1 MHIAI
6 TNITTSVCE
15 RVKLIINYNLAFRIS
30 TLFIINFIILGMLP
44 IELIRKNPQ
53 VVKEASKWK
62 RTEINIDKIIEL
74 DKERVT
80 LQKEIDD
87 LRHFLNKKSQE
98 IALYK
103 KEGKDFARMRD
114 ELKITSDKIN
124 HLENQKKEID
134 KNLDGLLKWIPNIFC
149 YDVPDGEDATF
160 NKIEYEWGEKKTFD
174 FKPLNHYELCKKL
187 NLIDFERGA
196 KLSGSDFP
204 LYTGNGAKLVFG
216 LINFMLDVHQKEH
229 NYKFVY
235 PPSIVKSEILYGTGQ
250 LPKLKD
256 DMYHIEKDDLYLI
269 PTAEVPV
276 TNIYKDE
283 ILSWQD
289 LPIKLVAF
297 SQCFRREAGAA
308 GKKTLGI
315 TRIHQFDK
323 IELVKFVHPEEG
335 ERELLR
341 LRQDAEDILKK
352 LNLPYRV
359 VKLCKGD
366 TSFASAKTYDLEAYS
381 PGTDSYLEVSSCSL
395 FLDFQARRINIRF
408 RDKDKKVKY
417 VHTINGSG
425 LAIPRTFITLI
436 ENYQNAQG
444 EITIPEILKPY
455 IEHPLIKI

>member
-1 MHIAI
+1 
-6 TNITTSVCE
+6 
-15 RVKLIINYNLAFRIS
+15 
-30 TLFIINFIILGMLP
+30 MLS
-44 IELIRKNPQ
+44 IEVVRKNTDI
-53 VVKEASKWK
+53 VKQAAKWK
-62 RTEINIDKIIEL
+62 RTSVNINNILEL
-74 DKERVT
+74 DRERVV

-87 LRHFLNKKSQE
+87 LRYFLNKKSEE

-103 KEGKDFARMRD
+103 KEGKDFSEIRN
-114 ELKITSDKIN
+114 ELKTISDKIN
-124 HLENQKKEID
+124 KLENQKNDVEN
-134 KNLDGLLKWIPNIFC
+134 NLDSLLIWLPNVFC
-149 YDVPDGEDATF
+149 QDVPDGEDATF
-160 NKIEYEWGEKKTFD
+160 NKIEYEWGTKKPSGL
-174 FKPLNHYELCKKL
+174 KPLNHYELSKKL

-235 PPSIVKSEILYGTGQ
+235 PPSVVKSEILYGTGQ
-250 LPKLKD
+250 LPKLKE

-269 PTAEVPV
+269 PTAEVPI

-283 ILSWQD
+283 ILSWED

-308 GKKTLGI
+308 GKKTIGI

-323 IELVKFVHPEEG
+323 IELVKFVHPDEG
-335 ERELLR
+335 EKELLG

-352 LNLPYRV
+352 LDLPYRV

-366 TSFASAKTYDLEAYS
+366 TSFAAAKTYDLEAYS

-444 EITIPEILKPY
+444 EITIPEILKHY
-455 IEHPLIKI
+455 IGLSLIKP

>member
-1 MHIAI
+1 
-6 TNITTSVCE
+6 
-15 RVKLIINYNLAFRIS
+15 
-30 TLFIINFIILGMLP
+30 MLVL
-44 IELIRKNPQ
+44 EFIRKNPDR
-53 VVKEASKWK
+53 VKEVLKWK
-62 RTEINIDKIIEL
+62 KVDTNIDNVLEL
-74 DKERVT
+74 DSKRNAF
-80 LQKEIDD
+80 QKEIDD
-87 LRHFLNKKSQE
+87 LRHFLNKKSE
-98 IALYK
+98 EVAIYK
-103 KEGKDFARMRD
+103 REGKDFSTIRA
-114 ELKITSDKIN
+114 ELKTISDKIN
-124 HLENQKKEID
+124 QLEDQKKEIEEKLD
-134 KNLDGLLKWIPNIFC
+134 NLLIWLPNIYC
-149 YDVPDGEDATF
+149 PDVPDGEDASF
-160 NKIEYEWGEKKTFD
+160 NKIEYEWGVKKVFN
-174 FKPLNHYELCKKL
+174 FKLLNHLELSKKL

-196 KLSGSDFP
+196 KISGSDFP
-204 LYTGNGAKLVFG
+204 LYIDNGAKLVFG

-235 PPSIVKSEILYGTGQ
+235 PPSIVKSETLYGTGQ
-250 LPKLKD
+250 LPKLKE
-256 DMYHIEKDDLYLI
+256 DMYYIEKDNLYLI

-283 ILSWQD
+283 ILSWED

-315 TRIHQFDK
+315 TRVHQFDK

-335 ERELLR
+335 EKELLS

-381 PGTDSYLEVSSCSL
+381 PGTDTYLEVSSCSL

-408 RDKDKKVKY
+408 RDKDKKVRY

-436 ENYQNAQG
+436 ENYQTADG
-444 EITIPEILKPY
+444 KIILPEILRQY
-455 IEHPLIKI
+455 TGLSTLG

>member
-1 MHIAI
+1 
-6 TNITTSVCE
+6 
-15 RVKLIINYNLAFRIS
+15 
-30 TLFIINFIILGMLP
+30 MLS
-44 IELIRKNPQ
+44 IEFIRKYPAI
-53 VVKEASKWK
+53 VKEVAKWK
-62 RTEINIDKIIEL
+62 RTDVDIDKILEL
-74 DKERVT
+74 DKKRNAY
-80 LQKEIDD
+80 QREIDE
-87 LRHFLNKKSQE
+87 LRHFLNKKSEE

-103 KEGKDFARMRD
+103 KEGKDFSALRN
-114 ELKITSDKIN
+114 ELKTISDKISQ
-124 HLENQKKEID
+124 LESARRETEKSLEE
-134 KNLDGLLKWIPNIFC
+134 LLIWVPNIFC
-149 YDVPDGEDATF
+149 PDVMDGEDATF
-160 NKIEYEWGEKKTFD
+160 NKIEYEWGTKKIFD
-174 FKPLNHYELCKKL
+174 FKPQNHFQLCKKL

-204 LYTGNGAKLVFG
+204 LYTYNGAKLVFG
-216 LINFMLDVHQKEH
+216 LLNFMLDVHQKEH

-235 PPSIVKSEILYGTGQ
+235 PPSLVKSEIMFGTGQ

-256 DMYHIEKDDLYLI
+256 DMYYLEKDDLYLI

-283 ILSWQD
+283 ILSWED

-297 SQCFRREAGAA
+297 SQCFRKEAGAA

-323 IELVKFVHPEEG
+323 IELVKFVHPDESEN
-335 ERELLR
+335 ELIS

-352 LNLPYRV
+352 LNLHYRV

-381 PGTDSYLEVSSCSL
+381 PGTGTYLEVSSCSL

-408 RDKDKKVKY
+408 RDKDKKVKF

-425 LAIPRTFITLI
+425 LAIPRTFICLI
-436 ENYQNAQG
+436 ENYQDAEG
-444 EITIPEILKPY
+444 KVILPEILHPY
-455 IEHPLIKI
+455 VGTATLT

>member
-1 MHIAI
+1 
-6 TNITTSVCE
+6 
-15 RVKLIINYNLAFRIS
+15 
-30 TLFIINFIILGMLP
+30 MLVL
-44 IELIRKNPQ
+44 EFIRKNPDR
-53 VVKEASKWK
+53 VKEVLKWK
-62 RTEINIDKIIEL
+62 KVDTNIDNVLEL
-74 DKERVT
+74 DSKRNAF
-80 LQKEIDD
+80 QKEIDD
-87 LRHFLNKKSQE
+87 LRHFLNKKSE
-98 IALYK
+98 EVAIYK
-103 KEGKDFARMRD
+103 REGKDFSTIRA
-114 ELKITSDKIN
+114 ELKTISDKIN
-124 HLENQKKEID
+124 QLEDQKKEIEEKLD
-134 KNLDGLLKWIPNIFC
+134 NLLIWLPNIYC
-149 YDVPDGEDATF
+149 PDVPDGEDASF
-160 NKIEYEWGEKKTFD
+160 NKIEYEWGVKKAFN
-174 FKPLNHYELCKKL
+174 FKLLNHLELSKKL

-196 KLSGSDFP
+196 KISGSDFP
-204 LYTGNGAKLVFG
+204 LYIDNGAKLVFG

-235 PPSIVKSEILYGTGQ
+235 PPSIVKSETLYGTGQ
-250 LPKLKD
+250 LPKLKE
-256 DMYHIEKDDLYLI
+256 DMYYIEKDNLYLI

-283 ILSWQD
+283 ILSWED

-315 TRIHQFDK
+315 TRVHQFDK

-335 ERELLR
+335 EKELLS

-381 PGTDSYLEVSSCSL
+381 PGTDTYLEVSSCSL

-408 RDKDKKVKY
+408 RDKDKKVRY

-436 ENYQNAQG
+436 ENYQTADG
-444 EITIPEILKPY
+444 KIILPEILRQY
-455 IEHPLIKI
+455 TGLSTLG